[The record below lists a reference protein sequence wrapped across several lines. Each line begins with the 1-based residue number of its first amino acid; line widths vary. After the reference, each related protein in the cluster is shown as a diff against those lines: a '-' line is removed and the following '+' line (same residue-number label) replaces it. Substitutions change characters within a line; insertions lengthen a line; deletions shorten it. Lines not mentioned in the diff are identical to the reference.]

1 MRQNPLVAQQAVGVL
16 RQRAAETVQA
26 PDHER
31 VLAVAQLLERLRKL
45 GAFLERSGRGVDE
58 AALAAGDFERV

>member
-1 MRQNPLVAQQAVGVL
+1 V
-16 RQRAAETVQA
+16 AETVQA